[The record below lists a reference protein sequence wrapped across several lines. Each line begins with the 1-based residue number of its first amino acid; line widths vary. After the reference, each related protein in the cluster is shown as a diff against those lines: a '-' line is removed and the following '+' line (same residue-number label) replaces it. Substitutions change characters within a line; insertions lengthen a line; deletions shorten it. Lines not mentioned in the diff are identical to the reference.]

1 MEDKILTR
9 KLLGIALLLLAG
21 FAGQFL
27 LNVFD
32 LLWFLVLPL
41 GLAVILIVVW
51 LESGDPEG
59 FTQWVKNNFSFK

>member
-41 GLAVILIVVW
+41 GLAIILVVVW
-51 LESGDPEG
+51 LESGDSEG
-59 FTQWVKNNFSFK
+59 FTEWVKNNFSLK